1 MKFDIH
7 LKLVK
12 LVFYTSSNYISS
24 SYTGTVFTVS
34 FFITIRLFT
43 DVLILTGD
51 ADHPAFENNTFNVGF
66 LLN

>member
-24 SYTGTVFTVS
+24 NYTGTVFTVS
-34 FFITIRLFT
+34 FLYTILM
-43 DVLILTGD
+43 VL
-51 ADHPAFENNTFNVGF
+51 NFNLRCRSSRF
-66 LLN
+66 